1 MIVRLGEACRYC
13 VYRWLDI
20 EPLGPLRFNLNVLMP
35 PSESKKPPGSGI
47 NTKFLVSVEVAAH
60 RLFGPPMYINE
71 KVLKVSYTHVGI
83 QE

>member
-1 MIVRLGEACRYC
+1 
-13 VYRWLDI
+13 
-20 EPLGPLRFNLNVLMP
+20 MP

-60 RLFGPPMYINE
+60 RLFGPPTYSNE
-71 KVLKVSYTHVGI
+71 KVLELSYTYVGI